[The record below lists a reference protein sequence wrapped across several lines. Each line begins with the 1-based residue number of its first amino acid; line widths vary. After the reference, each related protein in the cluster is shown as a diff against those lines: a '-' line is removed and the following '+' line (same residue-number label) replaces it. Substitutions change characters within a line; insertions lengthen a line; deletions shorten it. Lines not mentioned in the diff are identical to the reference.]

1 MQNDLSNLIQF
12 SFAQTFNMNIDP
24 AIAGLIAG
32 AIYHCV
38 VQYPNQARLFTSLYS
53 FVLTN
58 TVFVILLLRPKN
70 AIQLLGIGKIIQDWM
85 MFDLV
90 YVTTPF
96 MNILNLSVFLQLS

>member
-1 MQNDLSNLIQF
+1 
-12 SFAQTFNMNIDP
+12 MNIDP

-32 AIYHCV
+32 AINHCV
-38 VQYPNQARLFTSLYS
+38 VQYPNQARLFTSLYA

-96 MNILNLSVFLQLS
+96 MNILNLSVFLQSS